1 MNILI
6 GNTGLI
12 GQTLKK
18 SLKFDLEFNSKN
30 IHEYTDTVQDG
41 GDLYLCCL
49 PATKWLVNKN
59 VKKDLDNI
67 VSIVDIIKTRKYNN
81 IYLISTIDV
90 YLESPSRSNESSV
103 PIIKNF
109 NYGSNRYLFELM
121 VQQFVKFNH
130 IKIYRLPALFSEDI
144 KKNVLYD
151 LLNNNNVQNINAN
164 SIYQWYDLKDL
175 VEDIKKSHSY
185 DSKIINLFPEGV
197 DTSNIIKELFPEYDP
212 IVKREMIVF
221 YDYKTKLRP
230 GGYWYY
236 SDKSFELIK
245 KFVNEYRSKQSSV
258 G

>member
-18 SLKFDLEFNSKN
+18 SIKFDLEFNSKN
-30 IHEYTDTVQDG
+30 IHEYTDSVQDG
-41 GDLYLCCL
+41 ADLYLCCL

-67 VSIVDIIKTRKYNN
+67 LTIVDIIKTRKYKN

-90 YLESPSRSNESSV
+90 YLESPMRSNEVSV
-103 PIIKNF
+103 PIVRSF
-109 NYGSNRYLFELM
+109 NYGSNRYMFELM
-121 VQQFVKFNH
+121 VQQFVRFEN
-130 IKIYRLPALFSEDI
+130 IKIFRLPALFSVDI
-144 KKNVLYD
+144 KKNVLFD

-164 SIYQWYDLKDL
+164 SIYQWYDLNDL
-175 VEDIKKSHSY
+175 VKDISESNSY

-197 DTSNIIKELFPEYDP
+197 DTNNIIRELFPEYESV
-212 IVKREMIVF
+212 VKREMIVF
-221 YDYKTKLRP
+221 YDYKTKLKP
-230 GGYWYY
+230 CGYWYH

-245 KFVNEYRSKQSSV
+245 KFVNEYRTKQS
-258 G
+258 GLG